1 MSRGSCGEM
10 MRDGSLRSLFEDYAH
25 PPPPSP
31 PSLLLPSG
39 EVGAARYSTI
49 CLPELHLPALGLVR
63 GRLVVSVFVCQA
75 IQLLS
80 KMNLHRETANHPH
93 ERPGSSHEDQR

>member
-25 PPPPSP
+25 PPPPPSP
-31 PSLLLPSG
+31 PFLLLPSG
-39 EVGAARYSTI
+39 EVGAARYSTN

-63 GRLVVSVFVCQA
+63 GRIDSWC
-75 IQLLS
+75 LS
-80 KMNLHRETANHPH
+80 LCVKRFNC
-93 ERPGSSHEDQR
+93 SQR